1 MDENVANKIVRLVEQ
16 LADRD
21 AAVEWDEVEE
31 LVRDFPG
38 WLRLVQNTRYPSMT
52 SAKYVVSMGSPL
64 QYVVLPRV
72 YRQKLLAFFRP
83 YGILLDLR
91 QPPAERAQRLQE
103 AGYDVMC
110 FCRDNLHDGAAEVV
124 STAREVMA
132 ACRMDRT
139 LLRAASPAAGSSD
152 QLLHTVS
159 SATGAEALLHP
170 SEPNGVENAKTA
182 PVWWKRLFS
191 RRAS

>member
-91 QPPAERAQRLQE
+91 QQPAEWTGRCCVPHPRQPALQTNS
-103 AGYDVMC
+103 
-110 FCRDNLHDGAAEVV
+110 F
-124 STAREVMA
+124 TP
-132 ACRMDRT
+132 
-139 LLRAASPAAGSSD
+139 SPARQMMRTYCIPLIQPHRKTANQHYPGGN
-152 QLLHTVS
+152 VS
-159 SATGAEALLHP
+159 S
-170 SEPNGVENAKTA
+170 
-182 PVWWKRLFS
+182 
-191 RRAS
+191 RRDHCKITP